1 MRKVLKIVG
10 IIFIILIAIVGAASV
25 VSSVVAG
32 SRLSQTYEI
41 PAAAITIPT
50 DEVALARGEYLANTI
65 CTDCHGPDLAGEVMI
80 DEAGMAT
87 ISAPN
92 ITPSEAGVGHFTDA
106 DYVRAIRHAVDPEG
120 KGYMIMPAEIFINWS
135 EEDLGATIAYLQS
148 LPPSD
153 KTTPQ
158 RSLGAL
164 GNVLFTAGIFGDIVP
179 AEYVDHEM
187 PYPQMPQISQT
198 AEYGEYMSR
207 AFYCA
212 MCHGEDL
219 RGGPPP
225 ANFQEMGEVP
235 STLSAAGWTPEQF
248 LTAVTTGVKPD
259 GSTLNNEYM
268 PWESIAKATDEDLLA
283 IYLYLQELAGR

>member
-10 IIFIILIAIVGAASV
+10 IILIVLIGIVGAASL
-25 VSSVVAG
+25 VSTVLANSRLNQTYDVGAG
-32 SRLSQTYEI
+32 SVAI
-41 PAAAITIPT
+41 PTETAAI
-50 DEVALARGEYLANTI
+50 ARGEYLANTI
-65 CTDCHGPDLAGEVMI
+65 CTDCHGPDLEGEVMI
-80 DEAGMAT
+80 DEAGMFT
-87 ISAPN
+87 IAAPN
-92 ITPSEAGVGHFTDA
+92 ITPSGSGVGHFTDA

-135 EEDLGATIAYLQS
+135 EEDLGATIAYLKS
-148 LPPSD
+148 MPAD
-153 KTTPQ
+153 DNTTPE

-164 GNVLFTAGIFGDIVP
+164 GRILFAAGVVGDIMP
-179 AEYVDHEM
+179 AEYIDHEM
-187 PYPQMPQISQT
+187 PFPDMPEIAQT
-198 AEYGEYMSR
+198 TGYGEYMSR

-225 ANFQEMGEVP
+225 ANFQDMGNVP
-235 STLSAAGWTPEQF
+235 SALNGANWTGEEF

-268 PWESIAKATDEDLLA
+268 PWESISKANDEDLLA
-283 IYLYLQELAGR
+283 IHLYLQELAER